1 MASNEKTEKATPKK
15 KQDERKKGNIF
26 QSQDITS
33 ALSLLGIFLAL
44 KLVGPFMFSLMKSM
58 LQDSLTSFAK
68 TTEITKVTALEIL
81 GNTMIK
87 VMILSLPIGLA
98 CIVIAFIMSGAQ
110 TRFIF
115 NMKQVRPK
123 FSRINPLR
131 GIKNMFSV
139 RSVVELF
146 KSIIKIA
153 VIGIILY
160 TDISANIP
168 TIMKML
174 GADLLTSFAWV
185 CDTIFSIVI
194 KIGALLLAFGAA
206 DYFYQWWEYE
216 RQMRM
221 TKQEVKDEFKQIE
234 GDPQVKGR
242 IRDMQRRMAAMRMMQ
257 KVPLADVVIKN
268 PTHYAVALKYEP
280 NKDKAPR
287 VIAKGADYV
296 ALKIIETAEKHGITV
311 TENRPLARGL
321 YEAVEID
328 REIPEQFYQA
338 VADVLAFVYS
348 LRRRKRNL

>member
-33 ALSLLGIFLAL
+33 ALSLMGIFVVL
-44 KLVGPFMFSLMKSM
+44 KIVGPLMFSLMKSM
-58 LQDSLTSFAK
+58 FQDSLTSFGK
-68 TTEITKVTALEIL
+68 TTELTKATALDLL
-81 GNTMIK
+81 GNVMVK
-87 VMILSLPIGLA
+87 VLILALPIGLA
-98 CIVIAFIMSGAQ
+98 SIVIAFIMSGAQ

-115 NMKQVRPK
+115 NMQQVKPK

-139 RSVVELF
+139 RSVVELI
-146 KSIIKIA
+146 KSIFKIA

-174 GADLLTSFAWV
+174 DADLLTSFAWV
-185 CDTIFSIVI
+185 CDTIFGIVI

-206 DYFYQWWEYE
+206 DYFYQWWQYE
-216 RQMRM
+216 REMRM

-234 GDPQVKGR
+234 GDPQVKGH
-242 IRDMQRRMAAMRMMQ
+242 IRDMQRRMAAARMMQ

-280 NKDKAPR
+280 KKDKAPR
-287 VIAKGADYV
+287 VLAKGADYV

-328 REIPEQFYQA
+328 QQIPEQFYQA

-348 LRRRKRNL
+348 LKRRKRGI